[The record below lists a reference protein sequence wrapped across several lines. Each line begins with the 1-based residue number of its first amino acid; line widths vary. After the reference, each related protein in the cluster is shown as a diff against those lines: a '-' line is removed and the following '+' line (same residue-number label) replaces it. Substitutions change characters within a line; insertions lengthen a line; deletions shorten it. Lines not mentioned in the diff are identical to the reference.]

1 MTYRECDLHVCINTR
16 LEGVPTRHTHKW
28 DGLHTRH
35 LLVVHTQTHTQTQT
49 NTQRGPTKHGVRAH
63 PHAVAAPSS
72 EKGACRTASCISVAI
87 SHAEGMC
94 TTTERR
100 CACSASHVDV
110 DQITSFS
117 YFTAGA
123 AGSACSTLKP
133 YTVPHLVP
141 TPDLHIFSTEEAS
154 HRSGA
159 IFLVR

>member
-1 MTYRECDLHVCINTR
+1 
-16 LEGVPTRHTHKW
+16 VPTRHTHKW

-63 PHAVAAPSS
+63 LTPWRRPHQRRAPAASPPPP
-72 EKGACRTASCISVAI
+72 ATASCISVAI
-87 SHAEGMC
+87 SHAEAMC
-94 TTTERR
+94 TATERR

-110 DQITSFS
+110 DQLASFS

-123 AGSACSTLKP
+123 AGSACSALKP
-133 YTVPHLVP
+133 YSSAPCPESRFAYTLVLRKRP
-141 TPDLHIFSTEEAS
+141 